1 MEYIQ
6 YDQNSF
12 NNDTS
17 PHLFNDIPL
26 GAAYRAGNTA
36 VSQSVKDLYS
46 ARDNRYPAYNA
57 ATQDARL
64 VTDYRPQCS
73 KNVRPGYQYNTKL
86 WMIRNAEKIMDE
98 TRKRQMEWSGAGLP
112 MANTVPPPAGVVH
125 STPFYSELEPTNL
138 VNGVGVV
145 RADSKSPDLFG
156 TFYYDASMQERQSNR
171 KNIGLTK
178 MYEGG
183 RNTPRG
189 SRQ

>member
-1 MEYIQ
+1 MEYLTTQ
-6 YDQNSF
+6 SF
-12 NNDTS
+12 TRDTS
-17 PHLFNDIPL
+17 PNLFESPPL
-26 GAAYRAGNTA
+26 GAAYRAGSNA
-36 VSQSVKDLYS
+36 VTPQVKNLLS
-46 ARDNRYPAYNA
+46 AKDNRYPAFTA
-57 ATQDARL
+57 PLEDGRM

-73 KNVRPGYQYNTKL
+73 KNVNPGYQYNTKP
-86 WMIRNAEKIMDE
+86 WMIHYAEYIMDE
-98 TRKRQMEWSGAGLP
+98 TRRQQMSVAGAGLP

-138 VNGVGVV
+138 VNGVGVI

-156 TFYYDASMQERQSNR
+156 TFYYEASMRERQSNR

-189 SRQ
+189 AF